1 MNESDIIARLQK
13 VSVLELRSWVEW
25 GWIRPACAGGEP
37 DWSEADAARAALIA
51 DLRENMGINEE
62 AMPVVLNLIDQ
73 VYGLR
78 HELKRVLDA
87 VEDQPEAVRERIRA
101 EIKIGVGEFVIDA
114 DCQVAELL
122 APDLLTPDSPRE
134 Q

>member
-1 MNESDIIARLQK
+1 MNESDIIDRLQK
-13 VSVLELRSWVEW
+13 VSVLELRSWVEL
-25 GWIRPACAGGEP
+25 GWIRPASRGGET
-37 DWSEADAARAALIA
+37 DWSEADAARAALIS

-101 EIKIGVGEFVIDA
+101 EIKIGASEFVIDV
-114 DCQVAELL
+114 D
-122 APDLLTPDSPRE
+122 
-134 Q
+134 

>member
-1 MNESDIIARLQK
+1 
-13 VSVLELRSWVEW
+13 
-25 GWIRPACAGGEP
+25 
-37 DWSEADAARAALIA
+37 LIA

-87 VEDQPEAVRERIRA
+87 VEDQPEAIRERIRA
-101 EIKIGVGEFVIDA
+101 EIKICALDFGMDGDV
-114 DCQVAELL
+114 LSS
-122 APDLLTPDSPRE
+122 DSVVSSTPRE